1 MRSIINVSR
10 QYSIFFTQFFPCASF
25 AVFVSS
31 AVKIN
36 HRKNEP
42 QRTPEDTKVHKEQH
56 TMKKF
61 KQLNRQRRNR
71 AYRVSNAVKRYSDRP
86 RLCVFRSNSHI
97 YAQVIDDEQGK
108 TLVSAGTL
116 DKDLKKAVKNGG
128 NCAAAEKVGAAIA
141 TKALAA
147 GVTKVAFDRHG
158 FKYHG
163 RVKALAD
170 AARGAGLDI
179 GAAGEVKERDE
190 KAPKKQKV
198 SKEDKIAAKV
208 AAGKAGA
215 ATRKK

>member
-1 MRSIINVSR
+1 
-10 QYSIFFTQFFPCASF
+10 
-25 AVFVSS
+25 
-31 AVKIN
+31 
-36 HRKNEP
+36 
-42 QRTPEDTKVHKEQH
+42 
-56 TMKKF
+56 MKKF
-61 KQLNRQRRNR
+61 RQINRQRRNR

-86 RLCVFRSNSHI
+86 RLCVFRSNAHI

-108 TLVSAGTL
+108 TLAAAGTL
-116 DKDLKKAVKNGG
+116 DKDLKKTVTNGG

-141 TKALAA
+141 AKALAV

-179 GAAGEVKERDE
+179 GAIGEAKERAE
-190 KAPKKQKV
+190 KAAPKKQKV

-208 AAGKAGA
+208 AAGKAGGG
-215 ATRKK
+215 KKK

>member
-1 MRSIINVSR
+1 MVECL
-10 QYSIFFTQFFPCASF
+10 QYKCEKFGGIF
-25 AVFVSS
+25 V
-31 AVKIN
+31 
-36 HRKNEP
+36 
-42 QRTPEDTKVHKEQH
+42 
-56 TMKKF
+56 KKF
-61 KQLNRQRRNR
+61 KQINRQRRNR

-97 YAQVIDDEQGK
+97 YAQIIDDEQGK
-108 TLVSAGTL
+108 TIVSAGTL
-116 DKDLKKAVKNGG
+116 DKDLKKALPNGG
-128 NCAAAEKVGAAIA
+128 NCAAAEKIGSVIA

-179 GAAGEVKERDE
+179 GAAGEAKEKSE
-190 KAPKKQKV
+190 KQGTPKKQKV

-208 AAGKAGA
+208 AAGKAGGKA
-215 ATRKK
+215 SGKKK